1 MCKPVAKTLFNQW
14 QAMLESGRIPVL
26 EYELLNGDYLLVHI
40 DLHLAKGKGGFRF
53 SFDSND
59 LPMWFSGN
67 VKKLGYKFVLP
78 FDKYCDDLDTY
89 LQQVDQE
96 ITEGFLIPNN
106 LI

>member
-14 QAMLESGRIPVL
+14 QTMLGRGIMPMM
-26 EYELLNGDYLLVHI
+26 EYELLSGDYLLVSI
-40 DLHLAKGKGGFRF
+40 DLHLSKGKGGFIF
-53 SFDSND
+53 SFDSNN
-59 LPMWFSGN
+59 LPVWFSGN

-78 FDKYCDDLDTY
+78 FDKYFDNLDTY
-89 LQQVDQE
+89 LEQIDQE

>member
-14 QAMLESGRIPVL
+14 QTMLESGRIPVM
-26 EYELLNGDYLLVHI
+26 EYELLNGDYLLVNI
-40 DLHLAKGKGGFRF
+40 DLHLSKGKGGFRF

-59 LPMWFSGN
+59 LPVWFSGS

-78 FDKYCDDLDTY
+78 FDKYFDKLDNY
-89 LQQVDQE
+89 LQQIDQE